1 MAIINVSS
9 TALLTSALK
18 AAVAGDTINLA
29 SGAYS
34 GLNIGNLSYGSGI
47 TITSADAS
55 QPAIITDFTLTNMKG
70 MTFSHVEMAT
80 LDHPDLIASES
91 SFFAFK
97 VSKGSSDITFDHVN
111 FHGSVD
117 GNAANDVMGLQI
129 RDSSNISVTNSE
141 FHDLE
146 RAMAVGTTDNVK
158 ITGNNVHDL
167 RSDGFDLA
175 AVGNVTIAGNTFR
188 NFTPNAGDHP
198 DAIQFWTSGTITAS
212 HDITISGNVITRGTG
227 EYTQGIFLRD
237 QIGTLHYEKVTISDN
252 LIVGTGYSGIRV
264 QGANGITIS
273 KNELVSFDGDN
284 KTYM

>member
-1 MAIINVSS
+1 MSS
-9 TALLTSALK
+9 TASLTSALK
-18 AAVAGDTINLA
+18 AAVAGDTIKLA
-29 SGAYS
+29 GGTYN
-34 GLNIGNLSYGSGI
+34 GLNVGNLSYGTGI

-55 QPAIITDFTLTNMKG
+55 KPAIITDFSLANMHG
-70 MTFSHVEMAT
+70 VTFSNVQMAT
-80 LDHPDLIASES
+80 VDHPDVIAADTGY
-91 SFFAFK
+91 FAFK
-97 VSKGSSDITFDHVN
+97 VSKGSSDISFDHVN

-141 FHDLE
+141 FHDLA
-146 RAMAVGTTDNVK
+146 RAMAVGQTDNIK
-158 ITGNNVHDL
+158 IAGNNVHDL
-167 RSDGFDLA
+167 RSDGFDFA
-175 AVGNVTIAGNTFR
+175 EVGHISITGNTFR
-188 NFTPNAGDHP
+188 NFTPTAGDHP
-198 DAIQFWTSGTITAS
+198 DAIQFWTSGTTTAS
-212 HDITISGNVITRGTG
+212 HDINISGNVIARGTG

-237 QIGTLHYEKVTISDN
+237 QVGTLHYEKVTISDN